1 MPVAFCSCPDVV
13 VVVGVV
19 VVFGAAGV
27 GRVELRN
34 FALGD
39 PDGRDAVQGHR
50 RAGRRLRRRR
60 QQTDAAHS
68 HHVSDT
74 LEESH
79 AKYAPIHGRHDLFF
93 LPFSFR
99 ILLLFCSSL
108 VVSLKFG
115 CHHAIAYSMCSGAY
129 STQLLDEFVDMSM
142 SLFCVVSVLYDVN
155 E

>member
-13 VVVGVV
+13 VVVVVV

-93 LPFSFR
+93 STIFFPYPSFV
-99 ILLLFCSSL
+99 L
-108 VVSLKFG
+108 LKFG
-115 CHHAIAYSMCSGAY
+115 CQPQVWLSSCNCILYVQWRLQYSVIG
-129 STQLLDEFVDMSM
+129 
-142 SLFCVVSVLYDVN
+142 
-155 E
+155 